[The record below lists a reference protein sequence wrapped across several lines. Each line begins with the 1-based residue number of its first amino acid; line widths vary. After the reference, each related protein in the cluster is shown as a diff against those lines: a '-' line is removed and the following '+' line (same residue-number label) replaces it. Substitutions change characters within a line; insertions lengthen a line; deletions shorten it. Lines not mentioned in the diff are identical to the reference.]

1 MPSKSQLPW
10 VPMHQSVPSFL
21 FESPTASL
29 PSTKPIIIDPKR
41 PQTHYFTLHTLREWS
56 KRFAT
61 GLVAAGFKA
70 GDRVMLF
77 SGNDLFTPVVVLGTL
92 MAEGIYNSAN
102 PAYTPRELA
111 HQLKDSEPKFIL
123 AADNCVDRALEAA
136 DLAGLSRSR
145 VHLFETIQ
153 PDHENTAP
161 QTSVVGNHWRS
172 LISTPAAGESFKW
185 KELNTP
191 ELSNRTAILVYSS
204 GTTGLPKGVELTH
217 YNLISNARQLR
228 QVQFTTDPSRRR
240 ALCCVPL
247 YHGLGLVYYMI
258 VAPSMGMQVYLM
270 ERYNLADMLNYI
282 PKFKLTELLLVPPI
296 LIAMSKHIQTHQ
308 GKYNVDSIQ
317 KVIAGAAPIGM
328 EITQDFEKVF
338 SGRLNVRQGW
348 GMSEALCITLCWH
361 EQDPSKE
368 SSISVGKLLPGGEAM
383 ILNDKGVELPVGE
396 RGELWMRG
404 PNVMKGYWKNPK
416 ATSDTLT
423 KDGWLRTGDI
433 AYVDEDDKF
442 YIVDRIKE
450 LIKVRGAQV
459 APAELEALLLE
470 HPLLLDAAVIG
481 AKGIG
486 EEEYPRAYVVRREG
500 ATITEKDIVE
510 FVSSKVS
517 KVKRLTGG
525 VRFVDSVP
533 KNPSGKILRR
543 ELRERAAKELSQG
556 TKLMGKL

>member
-10 VPMHQSVPSFL
+10 VPVHQSVPSFL
-21 FESPTASL
+21 FESPTATL

-41 PQTHYFTLHTLREWS
+41 PKTHYFTLHTLREWS
-56 KRFAT
+56 KRLAT
-61 GLVAAGFKA
+61 GLVAAGFEA

-123 AADNCVDRALEAA
+123 AADNCLDRALEAA

-145 VHLFETIQ
+145 VYLFETIQ
-153 PDHENTAP
+153 PGHENTAP
-161 QTSVVGNHWRS
+161 QTSMVGNHWRS
-172 LISTPAAGESFKW
+172 LISTPDAGEDFKW

-228 QVQFTTDPSRRR
+228 QVQFTTDPSSRR

-258 VAPSMGMQVYLM
+258 VAPSMGMQVYIM
-270 ERYNLADMLNYI
+270 ERYNLADMLDYI

-328 EITQDFEKVF
+328 EITQDFEKIF

-383 ILNDKGVELPVGE
+383 ILNDKGVELPAGE

-416 ATSDTLT
+416 ATSDALT

-543 ELRERAAKELSQG
+543 ELRERAAKEFSQG
-556 TKLMGKL
+556 KKLMGKL